1 MKKSFSLWLGIV
13 TGAAVFGGVTYAQS
27 GVSKIHASYA
37 NIQLI
42 VNGQK
47 VQTTAEPFIY
57 NKNVYVPV
65 STVGHALDAT
75 VKWINKPAEVQVL
88 GASHTLKPF
97 QVYLNGTQLPSG
109 ITNGKNIY
117 SIPAGSSGYES
128 ATGLVPSTDSAGN
141 IDFKNV
147 NPPVISSGAP
157 IFTLTPKQL
166 YGDFSNTNLYPQ
178 QDLIGFWTPTV
189 LGQLY
194 PSQYAIEWGIG
205 AGQKSVVPGM
215 DYTLGGNYQTFTGEF
230 AIDDLS
236 RNFGGAVQLVFVGD
250 GKTLGSTGW
259 VQSASQPTPFSINVA
274 GVNTLEIQYQLKLP
288 DGTVYSMGQ
297 TYQAPAKNP
306 DGTTDPIVVTDML
319 EPTLVQ
325 ASTNSTG
332 TTGSTYGNSTGNSTS
347 TSTLTGSTSTGTG
360 STSGTGSGT
369 SSGSSTNTSS
379 TSGSGTSN

>member
-1 MKKSFSLWLGIV
+1 MKKTMSLWLGIV
-13 TGAAVFGGVTYAQS
+13 TGAVVFGGVTYAQS
-27 GVSKIHASYA
+27 GVSKIHASYD

-47 VQTTAEPFIY
+47 VSTTAEPFIY

-88 GASHTLKPF
+88 GADKTLKPF
-97 QVYLNGTQLPSG
+97 KVYVNGTELPSG
-109 ITNGKNIY
+109 ITDGKNIY
-117 SIPAGSSGYES
+117 SIPATTSGYES
-128 ATGLVPSTDSAGN
+128 ATGLVPSTDSSGN
-141 IDFKNV
+141 INFENQ

-157 IFTLTPKQL
+157 IFTLTPLKL

-189 LGQLY
+189 LGQIY
-194 PSQYAIEWGIG
+194 PAQYAIEWGVG

-215 DYTLGGNYQTFTGEF
+215 DYTLGGNYQTFTGQF

-236 RNFGGAVQLVFVGD
+236 RNFGGAVQLTFVGD

-259 VQSASQPTPFSINVA
+259 VQSASQPTPFSVNVT
-274 GVNTLEIQYQLKLP
+274 GVNVLEIQYQLKLAN
-288 DGTVYSMGQ
+288 GTVYNMGQ
-297 TYQAPAKNP
+297 TYQAPTKNP
-306 DGTTDPIVVTDML
+306 DGTTDPIVVTDLM

-325 ASTNSTG
+325 ASTSSS
-332 TTGSTYGNSTGNSTS
+332 GSSSVNNNNSTGNSSSTATGNGTS
-347 TSTLTGSTSTGTG
+347 
-360 STSGTGSGT
+360 SGTASGSN
-369 SSGSSTNTSS
+369 SGSSTNSSSGNNS
-379 TSGSGTSN
+379 TSGSSGTSN